1 MKVSDIGKL
10 ATITEE
16 EIPYI
21 LELMKDSK

>member
-1 MKVSDIGKL
+1 MKVTHIGKL

-16 EIPYI
+16 EIPFI